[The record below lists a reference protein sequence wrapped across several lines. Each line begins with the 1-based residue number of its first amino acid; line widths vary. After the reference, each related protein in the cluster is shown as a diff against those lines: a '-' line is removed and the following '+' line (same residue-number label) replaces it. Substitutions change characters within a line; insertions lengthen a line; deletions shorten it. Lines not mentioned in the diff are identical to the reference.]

1 MNLLKRILQKSYFAI
16 ILLFLYAP
24 ILTLVV
30 LSFNKS
36 KSRAVWGGFTFD
48 WYVQMFQSSKI
59 MTALYNSLSI
69 ALISSVLATLIGVLA
84 CIGIGAL
91 SRRSRTFWLTANN
104 IPMLNAEIVTGLS
117 LMICFGAFGI
127 SLGYGTILV
136 SHVAF
141 CIPYVILSV
150 MPRLKKAN
158 RGVYEAALDLGA
170 SPAQAFFK
178 VVLPDLMPGIV
189 AGFLLSFT
197 MSLDDFVI
205 SYFVR
210 GRGVD
215 TLSTLIYTQV
225 RRGIVPS
232 MYALSTVI
240 FVVVLVFLM
249 AQNFLPKRLEK
260 WRKRSKTSLAP
271 AAAETGS
278 PARATGAKAAARA
291 SEKAFPKAEAPS
303 TDATGPTEPAG
314 STAGDTDNQHG
325 RGTR

>member
-1 MNLLKRILQKSYFAI
+1 MSLLKRILQKSYFAL

-30 LSFNKS
+30 LSFNTS

-59 MTALYNSLSI
+59 MAALYNSLSI
-69 ALISSVLATLIGVLA
+69 ALISSTVATLIGVLA

-91 SRRSRTFWLTANN
+91 SRRARTFWLTANN

-117 LMICFGAFGI
+117 LMICFGAFGV

-170 SPAQAFFK
+170 SPVQAFFK

-249 AQNFLPKRLEK
+249 AQNFLPARLEK
-260 WRKRSKTSLAP
+260 WRKKSRTRLAP
-271 AAAETGS
+271 PVAGA
-278 PARATGAKAAARA
+278 PARTAGAKAGAAHQ
-291 SEKAFPKAEAPS
+291 AFPKAGAPS
-303 TDATGPTEPAG
+303 TDAAGPSEPEGPAG
-314 STAGDTDNQHG
+314 ADRDHE
-325 RGTR
+325 RKGTR